1 MRGSALLVALLLAAS
16 ASAQQL
22 PNSSPH
28 AHQRPLSVDVGGI
41 DVPRRA
47 VLATGERPVDVVY
60 GWFPYWQPAAALELV
75 DASMVTHVAWF
86 ACDVDTATGRLA
98 DVQRWRECPAIPWAQ
113 QHGIA
118 IDLTITCFGQES
130 NRALLANAEK
140 RAACIASI
148 AQAIADV
155 PDCGVNIDFESVPQ
169 QMRNQLVLFSR
180 ELRLALQ
187 TQRLSICLPAVDWS
201 SSFDMRQLHNIYD
214 LHIVMGYDYSWSGS
228 TIAGPVAPLR
238 GEPYNVE
245 RSMKAYVADGIEPT
259 KLVMGMPLYGYSW
272 VVDNDLRKAP
282 VVPGTRATAITAFN
296 IAGIPGFDLRQ
307 HDVATVSAWTTGSN
321 GGRLQQTW
329 WDDSLTR
336 IEKLRHVQEQ
346 RYGGVALWAL
356 GYDRGLATVWQP
368 FRDAAPATS
377 VAESKAPQDA
387 NVPAW
392 YVDILGRIQG
402 FGSEEWAR
410 RLPAGRYFRQY
421 NTVPAPPYVKP

>member
-28 AHQRPLSVDVGGI
+28 AHQRPLSDDVGGV
-41 DVPRRA
+41 DVARRA

-60 GWFPYWQPAAALELV
+60 GWFPYWQPASALELI
-75 DASMVTHVAWF
+75 DAAMVTHVAWF
-86 ACDVDTATGRLA
+86 ACDVDTATGRLT
-98 DVQRWRECPAIPWAQ
+98 DVQRWRECAAIPWAQ

-130 NRALLANAEK
+130 NLALLSNAEK

-169 QMRNQLVLFSR
+169 SMRDQLALFSR

-201 SSFDMRQLHNIYD
+201 NSFLVNQLRDIYD
-214 LHIVMGYDYSWSGS
+214 YCIVMGYDYSWSGS
-228 TIAGPVAPLR
+228 TTAGPVAPLR
-238 GEPYNVE
+238 GEVYNVE
-245 RSMKAYVADGIEPT
+245 RSMRTYHAAGIPT
-259 KLVMGMPLYGYSW
+259 WRLLMGMPLYGYTWTVINDQQKAS
-272 VVDNDLRKAP
+272 VVA
-282 VVPGTRATAITAFN
+282 GTRASAVTMAN
-296 IAGIPGFDLRQ
+296 IPGIPGYELRQ
-307 HDVATVSAWTTGSN
+307 HDVPTVSAWTTGST
-321 GGRLQQTW
+321 GGRMQQTW

-356 GYDRGLATVWQP
+356 GYDRGAASVWQP
-368 FRDAAPATS
+368 FRDAATPTTVEERAAPHDAD
-377 VAESKAPQDA
+377 VA
-387 NVPAW
+387 AW
-392 YVDILGRIQG
+392 YVDVVGRIHG
-402 FGSEEWAR
+402 FGTEEWAR
-410 RLPAGRYFRQY
+410 RLPAGRYFRMR
-421 NTVPAPPYVKP
+421 NTAPAPPFVTP